1 MGDEILTTSFLP
13 SVPLFLMAGGVMVL
27 VIGALLLQKA
37 TRVHMREQRQDRLRT
52 QVGRV
57 EARWHEAATQ

>member
-1 MGDEILTTSFLP
+1 MGEEILTTSLLP
-13 SVPLFLMAGGVMVL
+13 SAPLFLVAGGVMVL

-37 TRVHMREQRQDRLRT
+37 ARVHMREQRKDRLQT

-57 EARWHEAATQ
+57 EAQWHEAAM